1 MEISSKRKTIHIDN
15 NTSISRLIKNGVI
28 KYKNQCFAVYEQFGK
43 YRIDIDRPVTDALDM
58 HSEDDILKKAEQILT
73 RRHQREPSLFLE
85 SPTAFKTLIQAR
97 IAGIPHEV
105 FDVAHLDNRHRLID
119 FQRCSIGTIDSA
131 SAYTRTI
138 CRGILER
145 NSAAIACL
153 HQHPSGVAEP
163 SRSDVQ
169 ITKRIKTAIEYLDCR
184 LLDHFIVTNGS
195 VVSLAERG
203 EI

>member
-1 MEISSKRKTIHIDN
+1 MKTSTSKQTIHIDSS
-15 NTSISRLIKNGVI
+15 TSITRLITNGVI
-28 KYKNQCFAVYEQFGK
+28 KYNNETYPVYEHNGK
-43 YRIDIDRPVTDALDM
+43 YKIDLDRPARDALDL
-58 HSEDDILKKAEQILT
+58 HSEDEILQKAEQILT
-73 RRHQREPSLFLE
+73 RRHQREPRLFLE
-85 SPTAFKTLIQAR
+85 SPEAFKTLIRAR
-97 IAGIPHEV
+97 IAGLPHEV
-105 FDVAHLDNRHRLID
+105 FDVAHLDNRHRLIE

-131 SAYTRTI
+131 SVYTRTV

-153 HQHPSGVAEP
+153 HQHPSGISEP
-163 SRSDVQ
+163 SRSDLQ

-184 LLDHFIVTNGS
+184 LLDHFIVTNGT